1 MAPKSIIKELTRN
14 KREVILAFSSH
25 SDDWVIGA
33 GGTLAKYAQEGKKV
47 IIVIFSYGEKSHPWL
62 KEEVI
67 QKMRSREAFH
77 AGNLMD
83 CEVVFFDL
91 EDLKFEEGYKSKNLE
106 QELLNLLEKER
117 PTKLF
122 THCEEDLHPDHKA
135 VYKITLG
142 VWDKLAHKHRPE
154 VYTYPVWNPV
164 NFHTKYPSLYVNI
177 TSTFSSKLNA
187 IKAFHS
193 QKFHIIYPVIL
204 SVFRAVKDGIKIRK
218 IFGEQFFRIR

>member
-1 MAPKSIIKELTRN
+1 MATKSIIKELTRN

-77 AGNLMD
+77 AGEVMD
-83 CEVVFFDL
+83 CEIVFFDL
-91 EDLKFEEGYKSKNLE
+91 EEVKFEEGYKSKNLE
-106 QELLNLLEKER
+106 QELLNLLEKEH
-117 PTKLF
+117 PAKLF

-135 VYKITLG
+135 VYKITLEL
-142 VWDKLAHKHRPE
+142 WNKLSSKHRPE

-164 NFHTKYPSLYVNI
+164 NFRTKYPSLYIDI
-177 TSTFSSKLNA
+177 TATFSSKLNA

-193 QKFHIIYPVIL
+193 QKFHIIYPVL
-204 SVFRAVKDGIKIRK
+204 LLLFRAVKDGIKIRK
-218 IFGEQFFRIR
+218 RFGEQFFRIK